1 MKTVLFYWSKGSE
14 VRVKIVKLVADY
26 NSRGQPVFSNQL
38 AKELGLSHVAVNKH
52 LDLLAK
58 HGFVKIVN
66 PGGKPLYLELTETG
80 KAVDLEFT
88 KKPSISNWP
97 TPV

>member
-14 VRVKIVKLVADY
+14 VRVKIVKLVSEY
-26 NSRGQPVFSNQL
+26 NASGRPVFSNQL

-52 LDLLAK
+52 LDLLTK

-66 PGGKPLYLELTETG
+66 PGGKPLYLELTQAGDEVV
-80 KAVDLEFT
+80 KEFT
-88 KKPSISNWP
+88 KKPKNSSWP
-97 TPV
+97 TLV